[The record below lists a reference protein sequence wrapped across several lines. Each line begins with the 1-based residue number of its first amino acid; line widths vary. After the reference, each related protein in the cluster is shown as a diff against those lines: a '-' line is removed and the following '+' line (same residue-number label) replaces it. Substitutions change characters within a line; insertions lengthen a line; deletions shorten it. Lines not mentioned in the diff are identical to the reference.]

1 LIRGAGGINNPP
13 RKHPVYRPVGC
24 SPHNHFHT
32 LSPMTP
38 QSLSPNLATTPRPRD
53 VQIADIGLH
62 TTVLRSRTWERLKF
76 EVEYSLCQGTTANS
90 YLIRGDGLS
99 DHRTALIDPP
109 GESFTQI
116 YLDALNAHLAG
127 TPLDYI
133 VLGHVNPNRMAT
145 LAALVDQ
152 QPQVTLV
159 CSRPAAQA
167 LQTTFPAWGNRIQ
180 TVCPPEHSLN
190 LGQGHAL
197 RLRPIPTPR
206 WPDGLCTY
214 DPGSRILFS
223 DKLFGAHI
231 CQDTWFDEDW
241 RQLEVDRR
249 YYFDCLHA
257 SQTKQVLTALDWIDA
272 LSMQCVAPGHGPVV
286 RYSLSRFLNDY
297 RQWCQHQRHQ
307 PLRVALLY
315 ASAYG
320 NTAILADE
328 IAQGLMQA
336 GLAVES
342 INCEHTEPAELAK
355 AIETSDGFIIGS
367 PTLGGHAPVQI
378 QTALGTILSSAA
390 KTKLAGVF
398 GSYGWS
404 GEAIDLIT
412 EKLKDGNYRLG
423 FEPIRVRF
431 SPAASDL
438 DACRAA
444 GAQFAQQLRKR
455 KKQQAP
461 RQTITDTYA
470 NRTEQAIGRVIGS
483 IGVITTRQ
491 GDSHSGFLTTSV
503 SQASFHPPGIM
514 VAIAANPYSQRF
526 LQPNAP
532 FVLNVL
538 KEGRSVRR
546 HFSEQPTPGD
556 NPFAVLNHHP
566 AANGCLVLDEALA
579 YVECAVQ
586 RWIPCGDRWLVYATV
601 TAGDVLA
608 PEGVTAMQH
617 RQLSRLS

>member
-1 LIRGAGGINNPP
+1 
-13 RKHPVYRPVGC
+13 
-24 SPHNHFHT
+24 
-32 LSPMTP
+32 MTP
-38 QSLSPNLATTPRPRD
+38 QSLSPSFATAPRPRD

-76 EVEYSLCQGTTANS
+76 EVEYSLCQGTTANA
-90 YLIRGDGLS
+90 YLIRGDGLGPVS

-116 YLDALNAHLAG
+116 YLDALAEHLAG

-145 LAALVDQ
+145 LAALVEQ

-167 LQTTFPAWGNRIQ
+167 LQATFPDWGSRIQ
-180 TVCPPEHSLN
+180 TVCPPEDNLD
-190 LGQGHAL
+190 LGQGHYL
-197 RLRPIPTPR
+197 RLIPVPTPR

-231 CQDTWFDEDW
+231 CQDACFDEDW
-241 RQLEVDRR
+241 RKLEVDRR

-257 SQTKQVLTALDWIDA
+257 SQTKQVLTALDRLEP
-272 LSMQCVAPGHGPVV
+272 LSMQCLAPGHGPVV
-286 RYSLSRFLNDY
+286 RYSLSRLRNDY

-307 PLRVALLY
+307 PLRVAVLY

-320 NTAILADE
+320 NTAILADA
-328 IAQGLMQA
+328 IAQGLIQA
-336 GLAVES
+336 GLAVEA
-342 INCEHTEPAELAK
+342 INCERTDPAALAK

-367 PTLGGHAPVQI
+367 PTLAGHAPVQI
-378 QTALGTILSSAA
+378 QTALGTVLAAAA

-412 EKLKDGNYRLG
+412 EKLKDSNYRLG
-423 FEPIRVRF
+423 FEPIRVQF
-431 SPAASDL
+431 SPTATDL
-438 DACRAA
+438 NACRTA
-444 GAQFAQQLRKR
+444 GAQFAQRLRKQR
-455 KKQQAP
+455 QRQVP
-461 RQTITDTYA
+461 RQAMTETQA
-470 NRTEQAIGRVIGS
+470 NRTEQAVGRVIGS

-491 GDSHSGFLTTSV
+491 GDSHSGLLTTTV
-503 SQASFHPPGIM
+503 SQASFTPPGVM
-514 VAIAANPYSQRF
+514 VAIAAGAYSQRF

-546 HFSEQPTPGD
+546 HFSAQPIPGE
-556 NPFAVLNHHP
+556 NPFAAVAHHP
-566 AANGCLVLDEALA
+566 ATNGCLILDEALA
-579 YVECAVQ
+579 YVECRVQ
-586 RWIPCGDRWLVYATV
+586 SWMACGDRWLVYATV

-608 PEGVTAMQH
+608 PDGVTAIQH
-617 RQLSRLS
+617 RKSGRAI

>member
-1 LIRGAGGINNPP
+1 MTS
-13 RKHPVYRPVGC
+13 
-24 SPHNHFHT
+24 SP
-32 LSPMTP
+32 LSP
-38 QSLSPNLATTPRPRD
+38 SLATAPRPRD

-76 EVEYSLCQGTTANS
+76 EVEYSLCQGTTANA
-90 YLIRGDGLS
+90 YVIRGDC
-99 DHRTALIDPP
+99 TALIDPP

-116 YLDALNAHLAG
+116 YLDALATHLG
-127 TPLDYI
+127 DTPLDYI
-133 VLGHVNPNRMAT
+133 LLGHVNPNRMAT
-145 LAALVDQ
+145 LAALVERH
-152 QPQVTLV
+152 PQVTLV

-167 LQTTFPAWGNRIQ
+167 LQATFPDWGHRIH
-180 TVCPPEHSLN
+180 TVCPPESSLD
-190 LGQGHAL
+190 LGQGHHL
-197 RLRPIPTPR
+197 RLRPMPTPR

-231 CQDTWFDEDW
+231 CQDACFDEDW
-241 RQLEVDRR
+241 RKLEVDRR

-257 SQTKQVLTALDWIDA
+257 SQTKQVLAALDWMEA
-272 LSMQCVAPGHGPVV
+272 LSVRCLAPGHGPVV
-286 RYSLSRFLNDY
+286 RYSLSRFRNDY

-307 PLRVALLY
+307 PLRVAVLY

-320 NTAILADE
+320 NTAILADA
-328 IAQGLMQA
+328 IAQGLIQT

-342 INCEHTEPAELAK
+342 INCERTEPAELAK

-367 PTLGGHAPVQI
+367 PTLAGHAPVQI

-404 GEAIDLIT
+404 GEAIDLLVD
-412 EKLKDGNYRLG
+412 KLKDSNYRFG

-431 SPAASDL
+431 SPSAADL
-438 DACRAA
+438 QACQAA
-444 GAQFAQQLRKR
+444 GTQFAQQLRKR

-461 RQTITDTYA
+461 GQAMTDTHA
-470 NRTEQAIGRVIGS
+470 NRTEQAMGRVIGS

-491 GDSHSGFLTTSV
+491 GDSHSGLLTTCV

-514 VAIAANPYSQRF
+514 VAIAAGPYAQRF
-526 LQPNAP
+526 LKPNAP
-532 FVLNVL
+532 LVLNVL

-546 HFSEQPTPGD
+546 HFSEQPTPGE
-556 NPFAVLNHHP
+556 NPFAAVDHHP

-579 YVECAVQ
+579 YVECTVQ
-586 RWIPCGDRWLVYATV
+586 SWLSCGDRWLVYATV

-608 PEGVTAMQH
+608 PDGVTAMQQ